1 MTYTAHKS
9 IVRTIREGDP
19 DFRIIDGMTVVPRA
33 MLHVLPECPADVK
46 RTIGLAVTNGWLKS
60 VAHIKDYELMLDRLH
75 D

>member
-1 MTYTAHKS
+1 MTYTAHQS

-33 MLHVLPECPADVK
+33 MLHVLPECPAEIK
-46 RTIGLAVTNGWLKS
+46 RMIGVAVTNGWLKS